1 MKNLRKGFTLVEMLI
16 VVVIIGIL
24 AAALLPRLQS
34 AQASARDSAR
44 VSALQQIATA
54 TTAYLQEQGKYPTTI
69 PISGTDALLS
79 GLVAGGYV
87 TALPQ
92 EPNRTLVNSGLN
104 GLTLN
109 WQYGYAIISR
119 NGMGSGAIAFV
130 AKMERQGNANY
141 VLASNGSNRI
151 GGSWANDVKNI
162 KLCKKI
168 TKGAANGFATDTN
181 GGECTFNNESEL
193 FYVVVY

>member
-54 TTAYLQEQGKYPTTI
+54 TTAYLQEQGDYPTTLAS
-69 PISGTDALLS
+69 SGTDEFLRK
-79 GLVAGGYV
+79 LVDGGYV
-87 TALPQ
+87 SALPQ
-92 EPNRTLVNSGLN
+92 EPQKNIENSLGAKPLK
-104 GLTLN
+104 G
-109 WQYGYAIISR
+109 QYGYAILKK
-119 NGMGSGAIAFV
+119 NGIGTGGIAFF

-141 VLASNGSNRI
+141 VLNKGKNEI
-151 GGSWANDVKNI
+151 GKGNLIDINQVY
-162 KLCKKI
+162 LCKSLKKAKA
-168 TKGAANGFATDTN
+168 TKVATANNSDC
-181 GGECTFNNESEL
+181 EYQNENEL
-193 FYVVVY
+193 YYVVIY

>member
-54 TTAYLQEQGKYPTTI
+54 TVAYLQEQGDYPTTKA
-69 PISGTDALLS
+69 SWGTDELLRK
-79 GLVAGGYV
+79 LVDGGYV
-87 TALPQ
+87 SALPQ
-92 EPNRTLVNSGLN
+92 EPQKNAKNDLGSTTLN
-104 GLTLN
+104 G
-109 WQYGYAIISR
+109 QYGYAILKK
-119 NGMGSGAIAFV
+119 NGIGTGGIAFF

-141 VLASNGSNRI
+141 VLGKNGNNKIGGNKVTDINQVYLCKSLKKTKATKEATASNS
-151 GGSWANDVKNI
+151 D
-162 KLCKKI
+162 C
-168 TKGAANGFATDTN
+168 
-181 GGECTFNNESEL
+181 EYQNESEL
-193 FYVVVY
+193 YYVVTY